1 MNPLPLP
8 APVALYLRQENTDEV
23 GAVEQVFAPDAE
35 VRDEG
40 RTIRGWDAIRAWKI
54 SAKQRYRYAVEPLSA
69 EWRGD
74 ALHLRVRVAGDFPGS
89 PAGLDYAVTLSEGRI
104 ATLEIR

>member
-1 MNPLPLP
+1 MDPLPLP
-8 APVALYLRQENTDEV
+8 APVALYLQQENTDDV

-40 RTIRGWDAIRAWKI
+40 ATIRGWDAIRAWKR
-54 SAKQRYRYAVEPLSA
+54 SAKERYRYRIEPLSA
-69 EWRGD
+69 AWHDD

-89 PAGLDYAVTLSEGRI
+89 PADLDYAITLADGRI